1 MPVWGGCSTGNTQ
14 HQPLMVRKDI
24 REHRRQWQR
33 LSVHKGKPDAGP
45 TWNGGMGW
53 EIAISLS
60 DRVREGV
67 AGSKTQST
75 PLLSPF
81 FTHQVS
87 DYTRRVSS
95 SLEMNEAFQVHKEK
109 VAPPLYS
116 VTLLSS
122 RPGGS
127 CSHQVSPHFHVENA
141 LPRRSGVWHPGLGP
155 SVEEERGALRVGP
168 EKGH

>member
-33 LSVHKGKPDAGP
+33 LSVHKGKPDARP
-45 TWNGGMGW
+45 TWNGRMGW

-60 DRVREGV
+60 DRVREVVVGR
-67 AGSKTQST
+67 KTQST
-75 PLLSPF
+75 PFLSPVV
-81 FTHQVS
+81 THQVS

-95 SLEMNEAFQVHKEK
+95 SLEMNEAFEVHKEK

-141 LPRRSGVWHPGLGP
+141 LPRRS
-155 SVEEERGALRVGP
+155 
-168 EKGH
+168 